1 MIACTFAAALS
12 HWQGELRLEMSEG
25 ATVADVLQA
34 VRAQIGEFAD
44 DAFWTSAPVGIFGE
58 LCERDRRIAEGD
70 RIEIYRALAVDP
82 KSARRERAKHAQTDK
97 GRNPLT
103 AKPRRAS

>member
-58 LCERDRRIAEGD
+58 LCERDRRIVEGD
-70 RIEIYRALAVDP
+70 RIEIYRPLQADP
-82 KSARRERAKHAQTDK
+82 MESRR
-97 GRNPLT
+97 
-103 AKPRRAS
+103 RRARHKAAARG